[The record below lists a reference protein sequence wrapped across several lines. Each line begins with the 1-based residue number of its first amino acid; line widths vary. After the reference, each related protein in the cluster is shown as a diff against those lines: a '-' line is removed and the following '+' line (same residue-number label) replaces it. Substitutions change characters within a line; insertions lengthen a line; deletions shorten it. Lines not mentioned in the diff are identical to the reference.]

1 VAGTY
6 PITCSGAV
14 LAGYNISYVA
24 GTLTISAL
32 PVLTITADNQSR
44 AFGAADPT
52 FSYVVSPSVSLTTPA
67 VCTTTATVSSVAG
80 TYPITCSGAV
90 LAGYNISYVAGTLTI
105 SALQGTTATAT
116 VAPTANPSQILL
128 GVTSAPSANATP
140 PVTSMPS
147 NGSGDGGTPIFALL
161 ICLAFGSLAMLMVDK
176 QRRTVRR

>member
-1 VAGTY
+1 M
-6 PITCSGAV
+6 
-14 LAGYNISYVA
+14 
-24 GTLTISAL
+24 
-32 PVLTITADNQSR
+32 
-44 AFGAADPT
+44 
-52 FSYVVSPSVSLTTPA
+52 
-67 VCTTTATVSSVAG
+67 AG